1 MNSRKKFVSLGFIV
15 TVNLVIQFLFQWYI
29 ITSLGAGVDTDALF
43 GAMALPQFILV
54 VLSGSLTMVL
64 IPMIAKYKGQE
75 FLEESWNYFQ
85 AVGLFFIGIALFLLV
100 TTQWWVGWILPGF
113 KESNFQ
119 LIINLARIQLIAMVF
134 SALLSVAWAI
144 HSAKGNFFTIEY
156 TSIAANIIALIL
168 LIIFIKPMGVYAV
181 AWISVFRIILQVSFL
196 MRIMGPYRRPNFG
209 SSSYKESWKKVKPL
223 MAGNAYYKTD
233 TLVDR
238 YLTSTGFSGELTI
251 LNLAQQLYT
260 IANSVVTKIFANT
273 MVPDLAR
280 LHNARQETEFY
291 RFFNKR
297 IVITAIIVIIFF
309 ILIVVAGYPI
319 LLFVFKYKK
328 ISEADISQLW
338 YLMIYLGG
346 YWIAGTLG
354 AVTSNYFYSRGNTK
368 TPTIIGVIVFTLY
381 LPLKILVYKKF
392 KLSGLAIIIS
402 IYMLLILFIHL
413 YFIYKKRKQYE
424 KTQVPLL

>member
-1 MNSRKKFVSLGFIV
+1 MVGRHGYC
-15 TVNLVIQFLFQWYI
+15 LVLR
-29 ITSLGAGVDTDALF
+29 G
-43 GAMALPQFILV
+43 
-54 VLSGSLTMVL
+54 
-64 IPMIAKYKGQE
+64 
-75 FLEESWNYFQ
+75 
-85 AVGLFFIGIALFLLV
+85 
-100 TTQWWVGWILPGF
+100 
-113 KESNFQ
+113 SNFQ

-196 MRIMGPYRRPNFG
+196 MRIMGPYRRPNFD

-297 IVITAIIVIIFF
+297 MIITAIIVIIFF
-309 ILIVVAGYPI
+309 ILIIVVGYP
-319 LLFVFKYKK
+319 LLLLVFKYKK
-328 ISEADISQLW
+328 ISETDISQLW
-338 YLMIYLGG
+338 YLMIY
-346 YWIAGTLG
+346 
-354 AVTSNYFYSRGNTK
+354 
-368 TPTIIGVIVFTLY
+368 
-381 LPLKILVYKKF
+381 
-392 KLSGLAIIIS
+392 
-402 IYMLLILFIHL
+402 
-413 YFIYKKRKQYE
+413 
-424 KTQVPLL
+424 